1 MPVHDLSAYYSTDC
15 SMMKVMVGALK
26 SKVAG

>member
-1 MPVHDLSAYYSTDC
+1 MSIDDFYAELSTDC